1 MTNNPLYGK
10 YITFNG
16 DSICE
21 GAGFRGG
28 YAKII
33 SDENSMKLQNV
44 GICGATITAGT
55 LNIGDVN
62 RHWISRTIDKMDKD
76 ADYAILEG
84 GVNDAGLEV
93 PLGELTEGY
102 DDELDDTTFYGAF
115 ESMLKQLVVRFA
127 GKKYGYIAVHQV
139 SANYRSINTPET
151 SYFYAAKRCC
161 EKWGVPFL
169 DLNSSIPPFGF
180 FSKSSELYALREKY
194 TYFGDGLHPN
204 EEGYRKYYVPKITKW
219 LKTL

>member
-44 GICGATITAGT
+44 GRCGATITAET
-55 LNIGDVN
+55 VN
-62 RHWISRTIDKMDKD
+62 KDGIKRIWISRTIDKMDPE

-84 GVNDAGLEV
+84 GVNDAGAEV
-93 PLGELTEGY
+93 PLGELSKGY
-102 DDELDDTTFYGAF
+102 EEELDDKTFYGAF
-115 ESMLKQLVVRFA
+115 ESMLKQLIIRFA
-127 GKKYGYIAVHQV
+127 GKKYGYIAVHQM
-139 SANYRSINTPET
+139 APRYRATNIPES
-151 SYFYAAKRCC
+151 SYYYAAKRCC

-169 DLNSSIPPFGF
+169 DLNVTVPPFAF
-180 FSKSSELYALREKY
+180 FPKDSELYAIREKY
-194 TYFGDGLHPN
+194 THKADGWHPN
-204 EEGYRKYYVPKITKW
+204 EAGYRKYYVPKITEW